1 MNASL
6 IEILDKFLVV
16 IWPML
21 RLSAFLA
28 FTSIFSARAV
38 NMRIRI
44 SLAFAMSFFVTQYI
58 EIPKIDPV
66 TADGLMEIFRQILI
80 GFTLGLI
87 FQVASAALVVAGQA
101 ISGSMGLSMA
111 NMVDPNMGSV
121 PVLSALFNIMG
132 TLVFLGM
139 GGHLIVFG
147 LVIESFKLLPIG
159 QPFFSQDMLGKMI
172 NWSSMMFL
180 GALLIALPVMM
191 TLLFINVGLGFV
203 ARAAPSLNIFTV
215 GFPALILTGFI
226 VMIFSMTSNVARI
239 DWVWT
244 QAFMMLRSYLGG

>member
-21 RLSAFLA
+21 RLSSFLA
-28 FTSIFSARAV
+28 FTSIFSNRAV

-44 SLAFAMSFFVTQYI
+44 SLAFAMSFLVTQYV

-66 TADGLMEIFRQILI
+66 TADGLMEIARQILI
-80 GFTLGLI
+80 GLTMGLV

-121 PVLSALFNIMG
+121 PVLSQFFNIMG

-159 QPFFSQDMLGKMI
+159 QPFFSQDKLGKMI

-215 GFPALILTGFI
+215 GFPALILMGFV
-226 VMIFSMTSNVARI
+226 VMIFSMGSNVARI

>member
-80 GFTLGLI
+80 GFTMGLV

-101 ISGSMGLSMA
+101 MSASMGLSMA
-111 NMVDPNMGSV
+111 NMVDPNMGNV
-121 PVLSALFNIMG
+121 PVLSQFFNIMG

-159 QPFFSQDMLGKMI
+159 QAFFSQDMLGKMI

-244 QAFMMLRSYLGG
+244 QSFMMLRSYLGG

>member
-1 MNASL
+1 MNVSL

-16 IWPML
+16 IWPMI

-28 FTSIFSARAV
+28 FTSIFSIRAV

-44 SLAFAMSFFVTQYI
+44 SLAFALAFFVSQQI
-58 EIPKIDPV
+58 EVPRIDPV
-66 TADGLMEIFRQILI
+66 TAEGLQEIFRQILI
-80 GFTLGLI
+80 GLTLGLI

-101 ISGSMGLSMA
+101 ISGAMGLSMA
-111 NMVDPNMGSV
+111 NMVDPNMGNV
-121 PVLSALFNIMG
+121 PVLSQLFNIMG

-147 LVIESFKLLPIG
+147 LVLESFKLLPIG
-159 QPFFSQDMLGKMI
+159 QEFFSQDMLGKMI
-172 NWSSMMFL
+172 NWSAMMFL

-191 TLLFINVGLGFV
+191 TLLFINIGLGFV
-203 ARAAPSLNIFTV
+203 ARAAPSMNIFTV
-215 GFPALILTGFI
+215 GFPALILTGFV

-244 QAFMMLRSYLGG
+244 QAFNTLRSYLGG

>member
-44 SLAFAMSFFVTQYI
+44 SLAFAMSFFVTQHI

-80 GFTLGLI
+80 GFTMGLV

-101 ISGSMGLSMA
+101 MSGSMGLSMA

-121 PVLSALFNIMG
+121 PVLSQLFNIMG

-147 LVIESFKLLPIG
+147 LVIESFKLIPIG

>member
-6 IEILDKFLVV
+6 IDILDKFLVV

-44 SLAFAMSFFVTQYI
+44 SLAFAMSFFVTQYV

-80 GFTLGLI
+80 GLTLGLI

-111 NMVDPNMGSV
+111 NMVDPNMGSM
-121 PVLSALFNIMG
+121 PVLSQFFNIMG

-159 QPFFSQDMLGKMI
+159 QAFFSQDMLGKMI
-172 NWSSMMFL
+172 NWSYMMFL

-191 TLLFINVGLGFV
+191 TLLFINIGLGFV

-215 GFPALILTGFI
+215 GFPALILTGFV

>member
-6 IEILDKFLVV
+6 IDILDKFLVV

-80 GFTLGLI
+80 GFTMGLV
-87 FQVASAALVVAGQA
+87 FQVATAAMVVAGQA

-111 NMVDPNMGSV
+111 NMVDPNMGNV
-121 PVLSALFNIMG
+121 PVLSQFFNIMG

-159 QPFFSQDMLGKMI
+159 QAFFSQDMLGKMI

>member
-1 MNASL
+1 MNAS
-6 IEILDKFLVV
+6 IIDILDKFLVV

-28 FTSIFSARAV
+28 FTSIFSIRAV
-38 NMRIRI
+38 NMRIRV
-44 SLAFAMSFFVTQYI
+44 LLGFAMAFFVSQQI
-58 EIPKIDPV
+58 EIPRIDPV
-66 TADGLMEIFRQILI
+66 TADGLMEIARQILI
-80 GFTLGLI
+80 GFTMGLV
-87 FQVASAALVVAGQA
+87 FQIASAALVVAGQA
-101 ISGSMGLSMA
+101 ISASMGLTIA
-111 NMVDPNMGSV
+111 NMIDPNMGNV
-121 PVLSALFNIMG
+121 PVLSQFFNIMG

-147 LVIESFKLLPIG
+147 LVMESFKLLPIG

-215 GFPALILTGFI
+215 GFPALILTGFVI
-226 VMIFSMTSNVARI
+226 LIFSMGNNVARVQ
-239 DWVWT
+239 WVWT
-244 QAFMMLRSYLGG
+244 QAFSMLRSFLGG

>member
-101 ISGSMGLSMA
+101 MSGSMGLSMA
-111 NMVDPNMGSV
+111 NMVDPNMGNV
-121 PVLSALFNIMG
+121 PVVSQLFNIMG

-159 QPFFSQDMLGKMI
+159 QAFFSQDMLGKMI

-191 TLLFINVGLGFV
+191 TLLFINIGLGFV
-203 ARAAPSLNIFTV
+203 ARAAPTLNIFTV
-215 GFPALILTGFI
+215 GFPALILAGFV

-244 QAFMMLRSYLGG
+244 QAFMMLRSYLGV

>member
-80 GFTLGLI
+80 GFTMGLV

-121 PVLSALFNIMG
+121 PVLSQMFNIMG
-132 TLVFLGM
+132 TLIFLGM

-215 GFPALILTGFI
+215 GLPALILTGFM

>member
-80 GFTLGLI
+80 GFTMGLV

-101 ISGSMGLSMA
+101 MSASMGLSMA
-111 NMVDPNMGSV
+111 NMVDPNMGNV
-121 PVLSALFNIMG
+121 PVLSQFFNIMG

-159 QPFFSQDMLGKMI
+159 QAFFSQDMLGKMI
-172 NWSSMMFL
+172 NWSAMMFL

-244 QAFMMLRSYLGG
+244 QSFMMLRSYLGG

>member
-21 RLSAFLA
+21 RLSSFLA
-28 FTSIFSARAV
+28 FTSIFSNRAV

-44 SLAFAMSFFVTQYI
+44 SLAFAMSFLVTQYV

-66 TADGLMEIFRQILI
+66 TADGLMEIARQILI
-80 GFTLGLI
+80 GLTMGLV

-101 ISGSMGLSMA
+101 MSGSMGLSMA

-121 PVLSALFNIMG
+121 PVLSQFFNIMG

-215 GFPALILTGFI
+215 GFPALILMGFV
-226 VMIFSMTSNVARI
+226 VMIFSMGNNVARI

>member
-28 FTSIFSARAV
+28 FTSIFSIRAV
-38 NMRIRI
+38 NMRIRV
-44 SLAFAMSFFVTQYI
+44 LLGFAMAFFVSQQI
-58 EIPKIDPV
+58 EIPRIDPV
-66 TADGLMEIFRQILI
+66 TADGLMEIARQILI
-80 GFTLGLI
+80 GFTMGLV
-87 FQVASAALVVAGQA
+87 FQIASAALVVAGQA
-101 ISGSMGLSMA
+101 ISASMGLTIA
-111 NMVDPNMGSV
+111 NMIDPNMGNV
-121 PVLSALFNIMG
+121 PVLSAFFNIMG

-147 LVIESFKLLPIG
+147 LVLESFSLIPIG
-159 QPFFSQDMLGKMI
+159 QEFFSQDMLGKMI
-172 NWSSMMFL
+172 HWSSMMFL

-191 TLLFINVGLGFV
+191 SLLFINIGLGFV

-215 GFPALILTGFI
+215 GFPALILTGFL
-226 VMIFSMTSNVARI
+226 VLIFSMGNNVALSLI
-239 DWVWT
+239 HI
-244 QAFMMLRSYLGG
+244 

>member
-80 GFTLGLI
+80 GFTMGLV

-121 PVLSALFNIMG
+121 PVLSQFFNIMG
-132 TLVFLGM
+132 TLIFLGM

-244 QAFMMLRSYLGG
+244 QAFMMLRSYLGD